1 MATAYTNFDRYKH
14 MDEQT
19 RSIVLDCIRDI
30 DDVDSDESDVIFRKH
45 FELKNKLYG
54 LFDCYLYR
62 DIVQLAETSQLPDD
76 VLTKIK
82 ELVATIESYPE
93 QQ

>member
-19 RSIVLDCIRDI
+19 RSSILHCIRDI

-54 LFDCYLYR
+54 LFDGYLYS
-62 DIVQLAETSQLPDD
+62 DIIQVAETSQLPDD

-82 ELVATIESYPE
+82 ELVTTIETYSKI
-93 QQ
+93 